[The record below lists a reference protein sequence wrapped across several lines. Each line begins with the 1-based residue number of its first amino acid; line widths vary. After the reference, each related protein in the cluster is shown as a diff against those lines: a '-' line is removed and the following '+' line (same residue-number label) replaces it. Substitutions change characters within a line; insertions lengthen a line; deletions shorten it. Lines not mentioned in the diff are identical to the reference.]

1 MRTYSRL
8 GLLAAIAA
16 VLLLIG
22 GAAGASPGT
31 TTRVSVN
38 SGGGQ
43 ANDGSGVGFLPISF
57 DGRYVAFGSGATN
70 LVPNDTNNVG
80 DVFVHDRH
88 TGETTRVSVDS
99 SGGEGNG
106 VSSPGAISGDGRHV
120 AFMSRATNLVAGDT
134 NGVQDIFVHDRQTDK
149 TTRVSVDSN
158 GNQGNGDSRQPY
170 LSGDGRYVTFDS
182 LASNLV
188 PGDTND
194 AFDIFVRDRDTDAN
208 GTFDEAG
215 GVSTTRVSV
224 DGSGDES
231 NWHSFTPSISA
242 DGRYVAFESD
252 ASDLVPG
259 DGNGTTDI
267 FVHDRQTHETTQVS
281 VDSNGVKGN
290 RRSWFVDIS
299 ADGRHVAFLSLASN
313 LVVGDTNVCY
323 PYTDPGECPDVFVH
337 DLDTGIT
344 TRVSVSSSGNQ
355 ADLGSG
361 RRHSDASEAD
371 AECQIA
377 EDDDGDGVVN
387 DGCPP
392 YGDPEGDD
400 PGEES
405 WCSDAIDND
414 GDGVFNDGC
423 PAIGPRPAGP
433 PVAEFPGPP
442 SISANGRYVAFG
454 SQATNLVPGDSNTCY
469 IWDWAFWHFV
479 PGSCPDAFLHD
490 RDTDADGIFDEPG
503 SVSTTRMSVDTQ
515 GSDGNKESGG
525 PAVTPDGR
533 YVAFESQASDLVDN
547 DTGPFGDVF
556 VRDRETESVAAP
568 LGPGGTLGTD
578 IEDDGATAWDPV
590 DTRVTTPNPGLVSI
604 EETPVAAPPPSG
616 FQFLG
621 QQVSISAPPATFN
634 NPLVIVFR
642 IDSSIVPPGGNQN
655 TIQIFKGGLQV
666 SACSGPPGVAS
677 PDPCVSNRALLSD
690 GDVEITVL
698 TSTAS
703 DWNVGAASAVGGIA
717 ELPDVAASGA
727 QPLDAPP
734 GGSGWSAGTYAAL
747 AAGGLAAAVLAL
759 AGGVWYARRRWL
771 R

>member
-1 MRTYSRL
+1 
-8 GLLAAIAA
+8 
-16 VLLLIG
+16 
-22 GAAGASPGT
+22 
-31 TTRVSVN
+31 
-38 SGGGQ
+38 
-43 ANDGSGVGFLPISF
+43 
-57 DGRYVAFGSGATN
+57 
-70 LVPNDTNNVG
+70 
-80 DVFVHDRH
+80 
-88 TGETTRVSVDS
+88 
-99 SGGEGNG
+99 
-106 VSSPGAISGDGRHV
+106 
-120 AFMSRATNLVAGDT
+120 
-134 NGVQDIFVHDRQTDK
+134 
-149 TTRVSVDSN
+149 
-158 GNQGNGDSRQPY
+158 
-170 LSGDGRYVTFDS
+170 

-224 DGSGDES
+224 DSSGDES
-231 NWHSFTPSISA
+231 NGNSFTPTISA

-252 ASDLVPG
+252 ASNLV
-259 DGNGTTDI
+259 DNDINGTTDI
-267 FVHDRQTHETTQVS
+267 FVHDRHTDETTQVS

-323 PYTDPGECPDVFVH
+323 PYTDPGECPDVFVR
-337 DLDTGIT
+337 DRETEIT

-371 AECQIA
+371 AECQNA
-377 EDDDGDGVVN
+377 GDDDGDGVVN

-392 YGDPEGDD
+392 DGDPEGDD
-400 PGEES
+400 PGEEL

-414 GDGVFNDGC
+414 GDGAVNDGC

-433 PVAEFPGPP
+433 PVAEFSAPP
-442 SISANGRYVAFG
+442 SISANGRYVAFD

-479 PGSCPDAFLHD
+479 PGSCTDAFLHD
-490 RDTDADGIFDEPG
+490 RDTDADGTFDEPG

-515 GSDGNKESGG
+515 GTDGNNESSG

-533 YVAFESQASDLVDN
+533 YVAFESKASDLVDN
-547 DTGPFGDVF
+547 DTGPFRDVF

-590 DTRVTTPNPGLVSI
+590 ETWVTTPNAGIVSI
-604 EETPVAAPPPSG
+604 EEGPPTGLPLPG

-621 QQVSISAPPATFN
+621 QQVSITAPPASVLH
-634 NPLVIVFR
+634 PLVIVFR
-642 IDSSIVPPGGNQN
+642 IDSSLLPPGVNLN
-655 TIQIFKGGLQV
+655 TIQIFKDGAQLPP
-666 SACSGPPGVAS
+666 CSGPPVAS
-677 PDPCVSNRALLSD
+677 PDPCVFMRALLSD
-690 GDVEITVL
+690 DDAEITVL
-698 TSTAS
+698 SSTAS
-703 DWNVGAASAVGGIA
+703 DWNLGVATAPPVGGLAQLADVSGASA
-717 ELPDVAASGA
+717 
-727 QPLDAPP
+727 PP
-734 GGSGWSAGTYAAL
+734 YAAI
-747 AAGGLAAAVLAL
+747 ASGLAAAALAL
-759 AGGVWYARRRWL
+759 TAGAWYARRRSL
-771 R
+771 S